1 MILTNAQKHALENL
15 ERKRRG
21 EDVPYIN
28 IASARTLTDL
38 GLADRKAQGWEITTE
53 GSKFLKSTN

>member
-1 MILTNAQKHALENL
+1 MTLPEPQRNALENL
-15 ERKRRG
+15 ERKRQG

-28 IASARTLTDL
+28 IASARVLTDL

-53 GSKFLKSTN
+53 GSKLLRTEK

>member
-1 MILTNAQKHALENL
+1 MTLTEPQRNALENL

-28 IASARTLTDL
+28 IASARVLADL

-53 GSKFLKSTN
+53 GSKFLRSGT